1 MACFIINGQNKIQG
15 EMTVQ
20 GAKNGAL
27 PLLAAS
33 VLVCGKTVFSGCPRL
48 TDINAAIN
56 ILTYLGCRVSAD
68 ADVIS
73 IDSESA
79 SGFAVTDSLMR
90 EMRSSIVFLGALLGR
105 FGKAE
110 LTAPGGCE
118 IGLRP
123 IDLHLDAMRTLG
135 AVIDET
141 GGRLICSCPNGL
153 KGARVVLSFPSVGAT
168 ENILLAA
175 CTAKGETLI
184 VNAAREPEIAELADF
199 LNCCGADI
207 KGAGESIIRING
219 VEKLTACEH
228 RIGQDRIAA
237 VTYMAAAAV
246 TGGSIRLDFKN
257 PEILM
262 PVAVLFE
269 KTGCRINQDE
279 NGVWLKAPE
288 KLKNFGMIRTM
299 PYPGFPTDSQADL
312 AVVASVASGTSTV
325 VENIFEN
332 RFKYV
337 GELRKMGAQIS
348 TENRVAVIEGVRE
361 LCGANVVSHDLRGG
375 SALVVAALCA
385 KGTTAVDGIHHI
397 DRGYEKI
404 EEQLRGL
411 GAEIFRKGNRDGRE

>member
-1 MACFIINGQNKIQG
+1 MACFVINGQKRIEG

-20 GAKNGAL
+20 GAKNGVL

-33 VLVCGKTVFSGCPRL
+33 VLVCGKTVLSGCPQL
-48 TDINAAIN
+48 TDITAAAN
-56 ILTYLGCRVSAD
+56 ILTYLGCEVSTCAG
-68 ADVIS
+68 VIS

-79 SGFAVTDSLMR
+79 YGFAVTDSLMR

-141 GGRLICSCPNGL
+141 GGRLICSCPYGL
-153 KGARVVLSFPSVGAT
+153 KGARVTLSFPSVGAT

-184 VNAAREPEIAELADF
+184 VNAAREPEIKELADF
-199 LNCCGADI
+199 LNRCGADI
-207 KGAGESIIRING
+207 SGAGESVIRING
-219 VEKLTACEH
+219 VKKLTACEH
-228 RIGQDRIAA
+228 RVRQDRIAA

-246 TGGSIRLDFKN
+246 TGGNIRLNFKN
-257 PEILM
+257 SEMLM
-262 PVAVLFE
+262 PVVEPFE
-269 KTGCRINQDE
+269 KSGCRVIQDE
-279 NGVWLKAPE
+279 KGVWLKAPE
-288 KLKNFGMIRTM
+288 RLAKLGMIRTM

-312 AVVASVASGTSTV
+312 AVMASVACGTSTV

-337 GELRKMGAQIS
+337 GELRKMGAQIR
-348 TENRVAVIEGVRE
+348 TENRVAVIEGVRK
-361 LCGANVVSHDLRGG
+361 LNGANVVSHDLRGG

-385 KGTTAVDGIHHI
+385 EGTTVVDGINHI

-404 EEQLRGL
+404 ETQLNGL
-411 GAEIFRKGNRDGRE
+411 GAEIFRKE